1 MTATALALLML
12 LWRMAPVV
20 SQAPA
25 AQPPAASQAALHAP
39 TSAELGRRLREAVRL
54 DYQAQ
59 ADYTYLERRRDV
71 RISRLGKVTIG
82 PVRTFQVLP
91 SPISG
96 QTYKRLI
103 AVDDKPLSPDEL
115 AKRDA
120 EHAADIKEAQA
131 RQARETPSQR
141 ADRLER
147 AASEQREREAI
158 LDDAFKAFEAT
169 VERREIVDGVPVL
182 VVRLKPRTDPPV
194 TTREGRWMSHFEG
207 HLWVTEADTQ
217 FVKVDMRATSDVT
230 IGWGVVGRVHKG
242 TRVLYV
248 RRRVESVW
256 LPSETTYEA
265 SGRTLI
271 FRPFQFTV
279 TTTYSDY
286 RRRDKNTADERLDE

>member
-1 MTATALALLML
+1 MTTTAVTLLVLFWWMAPASQ
-12 LWRMAPVV
+12 APVV
-20 SQAPA
+20 QSPVPSQAP
-25 AQPPAASQAALHAP
+25 LRAP
-39 TSAELGRRLREAVRL
+39 LSAELTRRIREAVRL
-54 DYQAQ
+54 DYQTQ
-59 ADYTYLERRRDV
+59 ADYTYVERRRDV
-71 RISRLGKVTIG
+71 KISRLGKVTIG

-91 SPISG
+91 SPVVG

-103 AVDDKPLSPDEL
+103 AVDDKPLSPEEL

-120 EHAADIKEAQA
+120 EHAADLKEAQA
-131 RQARETPSQR
+131 RQARETPSER
-141 ADRLER
+141 AERLER
-147 AASEQREREAI
+147 AASEQREREEI

-182 VVRLKPRTDPPV
+182 VARMRPRKDPPV
-194 TTREGRWMSHFEG
+194 KTREGRWMSHFEG
-207 HLWVTEADTQ
+207 YLWVAEADAQ
-217 FVKVDMRATSDVT
+217 IVKIDMRAASDLT

-242 TRVLYV
+242 TRVLYA
-248 RRRVESVW
+248 RRRVESAW

-286 RRRDKNTADERLDE
+286 RRRDKSVAD